1 MIQLADIFRR
11 YAGQYR
17 QCYAQS
23 ILPGQ
28 AKAMADVLRCRT
40 PAMAAG
46 GLYQCNDCGRRHFA
60 YNSCGNRHCP
70 TCGNEKADQWLAK
83 AQHLCLPVDYYLI
96 TCTLPHD
103 INSLAYAHQRVVYG
117 AFFQASSQAIRK
129 LALDKRFLGARIGM
143 MGVLQTWR
151 RDMGYHVHIH
161 YLVPAGGIT
170 PAGNAWR
177 YPRNN
182 NFLLAEKP
190 LAKLLRGK
198 FRHAMQQA
206 GLNEQIPPSVWEKDW
221 VVDCL
226 PVGNGTRCLKY
237 LAPYIH
243 RVALTN
249 NRIVAVENNQVQF
262 RYKPSDSTA
271 WKLRTLP
278 VLKFMALFLQHVLP
292 RGFMKVRYY
301 GFLASASRTAL
312 RRIRL
317 FILGSRSQPP
327 QPLAAHPKPRWCPVC
342 GGSLR
347 LLATFLPPRRGPPR
361 QCDPPHLHLLR
372 PIR

>member
-1 MIQLADIFRR
+1 MIPLADVFRR
-11 YAGQYR
+11 YAGAYR
-17 QCYAQS
+17 KRYVGR
-23 ILPGQ
+23 ILPSQ
-28 AKAMADVLRCRT
+28 KKAMADILRCRT

-46 GLYQCNDCGRRHFA
+46 GLYQCDHCGRRHFA
-60 YNSCGNRHCP
+60 YRSCGNRHCP
-70 TCGNEKADQWLAK
+70 TCGNDKADRWLDK
-83 AQHLCLPVDYYLI
+83 AQHLRLPVDYYLI
-96 TCTLPHD
+96 TCTLPHV
-103 INSLAYAHQRVVYG
+103 INALAYAHQRPVYG
-117 AFFQASSQAIRK
+117 AFFQASSQAIRE
-129 LALDKRFLGARIGM
+129 LALDRRFLGARIGM
-143 MGVLQTWR
+143 MGILQTWR

-177 YPRNN
+177 YPRNR

-206 GLNEQIPPSVWEKDW
+206 GLYKQIPPSAWEQDW

-226 PVGNGTRCLKY
+226 PVGNGTHCLKY

-249 NRIVAVENNQVQF
+249 GRIVAVENDQVQF
-262 RYKPSDSTA
+262 RYRPSDGTA

-278 VLKFMALFLQHVLP
+278 ALEFMALFLQHVLP

-301 GFLASASRTAL
+301 GFLGSASRTAL

-317 FILGSRSQPP
+317 LVLGSRSQPP

-342 GGSLR
+342 GGPLR
-347 LLATFLPPRRGPPR
+347 LLASFLPHRRAPPR
-361 QCDPPHLHLLR
+361 HQDLPPLQPLCA
-372 PIR
+372 IR